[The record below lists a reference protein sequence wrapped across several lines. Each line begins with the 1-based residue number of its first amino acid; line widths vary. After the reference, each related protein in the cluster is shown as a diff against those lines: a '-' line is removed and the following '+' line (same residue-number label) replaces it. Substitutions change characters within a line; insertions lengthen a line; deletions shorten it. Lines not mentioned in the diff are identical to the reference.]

1 MHRGENMLKQKER
14 KLFMKKIMAMII
26 PMVLI
31 NSAAY
36 GMKRP
41 HPGEQNV
48 LANTSGP
55 LGKKREINTEQPS
68 IFTDELKRGIIF
80 QSLSIQMNLEYKLPR
95 EQLVQLRDAYM
106 QHGKVDDPTYGP
118 LLDQLHMAFMNN
130 IYAPRGKQKIGGPQ
144 MKIVDDQIVFE

>member
-1 MHRGENMLKQKER
+1 
-14 KLFMKKIMAMII
+14 MKKIMVMII
-26 PMVLI
+26 PMVLM
-31 NSAAY
+31 NSTTY

-41 HPGEQNV
+41 HPDEHNA
-48 LANTSGP
+48 LAKASGP
-55 LGKKREINTEQPS
+55 ADKKREINTEQPS

-80 QSLSIQMNLEYKLPR
+80 QSLQIQMNLEYKLPH

-144 MKIVDDQIVFE
+144 MKILDDKIVFE